1 MITKGLKAYSK
12 IAVYICG
19 VLLFISVV
27 LITLEVF
34 LRKFFAI
41 SFGGVDEISS
51 YVLGICISWSLA
63 YVLYEKMHIR
73 IDVLYVKLSNKLKAY
88 LDLLSMAF
96 TLLFISFLSYYAGI
110 VLFTSIEKS
119 SVANT
124 PLGTPLWI
132 PQTSWFLGFV
142 FFLVVILS
150 LFTKAL
156 IAVFN
161 DTNDADVSIKKEF
174 E

>member
-1 MITKGLKAYSK
+1 MITKWLKAYSK

-19 VLLFISVV
+19 ALIFISVL

-34 LRKFFAI
+34 LRKFFAV
-41 SFGGVDEISS
+41 SFGGVDEISG

-73 IDVLYVKLSNKLKAY
+73 IDVLYDKLKNKSKAY

-96 TLLFISFLSYYAGI
+96 TLLFISFLSYYAGL
-110 VLFTSIEKS
+110 VVFTSIEKS

-142 FFLVVILS
+142 FFLIVILT
-150 LFTKAL
+150 LFIKAL
-156 IAVFN
+156 VAVVKG
-161 DTNDADVSIKKEF
+161 TNDEDVSIGKEF
-174 E
+174 

>member
-1 MITKGLKAYSK
+1 MITKWLKAYSK

-19 VLLFISVV
+19 ALIFISVL

-34 LRKFFAI
+34 LRKFFAV
-41 SFGGVDEISS
+41 SFGGVDETSG

-73 IDVLYVKLSNKLKAY
+73 IDVLYDKLRNKSKAY

-96 TLLFISFLSYYAGI
+96 TLLFISFLSYYAGL
-110 VLFTSIEKS
+110 VAFTSIEKS

-142 FFLVVILS
+142 FFLIVILT
-150 LFTKAL
+150 LFIKAL
-156 IAVFN
+156 VAVVKG
-161 DTNDADVSIKKEF
+161 TNDEDVSIGKEF
-174 E
+174 

>member
-1 MITKGLKAYSK
+1 MITKWLKAYSK

-19 VLLFISVV
+19 ALIFISVL
-27 LITLEVF
+27 LITLEVL
-34 LRKFFAI
+34 LRKFFAV
-41 SFGGVDEISS
+41 SFGGVDEISG
-51 YVLGICISWSLA
+51 YMLGICISWSLA

-73 IDVLYVKLSNKLKAY
+73 IDVLYDKLRNKSKAY

-96 TLLFISFLSYYAGI
+96 TLLFISFLSYYAGL
-110 VLFTSIEKS
+110 VAFTSIEKS

-142 FFLVVILS
+142 FFLIVILT
-150 LFTKAL
+150 LFIKAL
-156 IAVFN
+156 VAVVKG
-161 DTNDADVSIKKEF
+161 TNDEDVSIGKEF
-174 E
+174 

>member
-1 MITKGLKAYSK
+1 MITKWLKAYSK

-19 VLLFISVV
+19 ALIFISVL

-34 LRKFFAI
+34 LRKFFAV
-41 SFGGVDEISS
+41 SFGGVDEISG

-73 IDVLYVKLSNKLKAY
+73 IDVLYDKLRNKSKAY

-96 TLLFISFLSYYAGI
+96 TLLFISFLSYYAGL
-110 VLFTSIEKS
+110 VAFTSIEKS

-142 FFLVVILS
+142 FFLIVILT
-150 LFTKAL
+150 LFIKAL
-156 IAVFN
+156 VAVVKG
-161 DTNDADVSIKKEF
+161 TNDEDVSIGKEF
-174 E
+174 

>member
-1 MITKGLKAYSK
+1 MITKWLKAYSK

-19 VLLFISVV
+19 ALIFISVL

-34 LRKFFAI
+34 LRKFFAV
-41 SFGGVDEISS
+41 SFGGVDEISG

-73 IDVLYVKLSNKLKAY
+73 IDVLYDKLRNKSKAY

-96 TLLFISFLSYYAGI
+96 TLLFISFLSYYAGL
-110 VLFTSIEKS
+110 VAFTSIEKS

-132 PQTSWFLGFV
+132 PQISWFLGFV
-142 FFLVVILS
+142 FFLIVILT
-150 LFTKAL
+150 LFIKAL
-156 IAVFN
+156 VAVVKG
-161 DTNDADVSIKKEF
+161 TNDEDVSIGKEF
-174 E
+174 